1 MGGLAR
7 RASYIR
13 ALQVQSNDQAPVLF
27 VDAGNL
33 FSDDRFVGGQL
44 PSETLVKD
52 RWVDKGY
59 GDFNQD
65 AANIGYN
72 DLPFLAWLMKKDDY
86 DKHVAE
92 FPFTKKLVSAN
103 VVAMDQNL
111 QSPQPYLIKEVPLK
125 RGDPGAKFR
134 IGIVGLTDLKNE
146 GPGISTSQIAG
157 YQILDPL
164 QAAKRVLPEVKKQ
177 ADYIIVL
184 AYMPQDKL
192 QSLATD
198 NPEIDTIVA
207 AHQTT
212 NMGDP
217 LHYSNATITFAYSQT
232 KFLGELRV
240 FVDQNGKVVKQAN
253 RYVGLDD
260 GIPDDPAAADEVAN
274 AHNDFTAEQTK
285 AAQDAAAAQPP
296 LAVLG
301 AQNPQQGASPYV
313 GSDACATCHQRE
325 YDIWK
330 NTNHAHAMAD
340 LEKRSQQNDPSC
352 IKCHVVGYQQGGF
365 QALYSTPQFAN
376 VQCESCHGPGRQH
389 TQRPA
394 KGYGFMSTPV
404 GCVQCHTQTNS
415 PDFNFAT
422 YYPKIRHDQFKN

>member
-13 ALQVQSNDQAPVLF
+13 ALEIQSNNQSPVIY

-33 FSDDRFVGGQL
+33 FSDDRYVNGQL
-44 PSETLVKD
+44 PAETVVKN

-59 GDFNQD
+59 GDFGQE

-72 DLPFLAWLMKKDDY
+72 DLPFLAWLMNKDGY
-86 DKHVAE
+86 DKRIAE

-103 VVAMDQNL
+103 IHAIDQNL
-111 QSPQPYLIKEVPLK
+111 QSPAPYIIKEVSLK
-125 RGDPGAKFR
+125 RGDPGGKLR
-134 IGIVGLTDLKNE
+134 IGIIGLTDQKTE
-146 GPGISTSQIAG
+146 GPGVTASQIAG
-157 YQILDPL
+157 FEIEDPVV
-164 QAAKRVLPEVKKQ
+164 AAKRVLPELKKQ

-184 AYMPQDKL
+184 AYMGQDKA
-192 QSLATD
+192 QVLATQ
-198 NPEIDTIVA
+198 NPEIDTIIA

-212 NMGDP
+212 NMGEP
-217 LHYSNATITFAYSQT
+217 LHFNNSTITFAYSQT
-232 KFLGELRV
+232 KFMGELRV
-240 FVDQNGKVVKQAN
+240 FVDASGKVVKQAN
-253 RYVGLDD
+253 RYIGLDD
-260 GIPDDPAAADEVAN
+260 GIPDDPAAADEVAS
-274 AHNDFTAEQTK
+274 AHNDFTNEQTK
-285 AAQDAAAAQPP
+285 AAQEAAAAQPP

-301 AQNPQQGASPYV
+301 AQQQQSSPYAGV
-313 GSDACATCHQRE
+313 EACATCHQRE

-352 IKCHVVGYQQGGF
+352 VKCHVVGFQQGGF
-365 QALYSTPQFAN
+365 QAQYSTPQFAN

-389 TQRPA
+389 TEKPG
-394 KGYGFMSTPV
+394 KGYGFVSTPV
-404 GCVQCHTQTNS
+404 GCVQCHTQANS

-422 YYPKIRHDQFKN
+422 YYPKIKH